1 MALCAR
7 NVDMCLAHAPAL
19 SEQSLSLSKEICVA
33 KTSVCVCECV
43 CVCVRAG
50 VRAPRSILSDRGS
63 VTRAL
68 ELVRRSVLD

>member
-33 KTSVCVCECV
+33 KTSVCVC
-43 CVCVRAG
+43 VRAG

>member
-33 KTSVCVCECV
+33 KTSVCVCV
-43 CVCVRAG
+43 CVCVQG
-50 VRAPRSILSDRGS
+50 C
-63 VTRAL
+63 
-68 ELVRRSVLD
+68 ELLGAFCLTEDL